1 MYIRWCQKFV
11 IKVYRKLQF
20 LEYLRTLLRQP
31 TGQSQDNFNF
41 GPSLNLR
48 SSNTPKSVAFGYLD
62 TLKSKKMWHTLM
74 CIPTWNIFFQIALSL
89 DQLYMKKRRV
99 IKFPSKIYFDWFVFI
114 DIHDV
119 RTWNKNFFFFFQ
131 FALLSTVPW
140 PTRWKE
146 GELLI

>member
-1 MYIRWCQKFV
+1 
-11 IKVYRKLQF
+11 
-20 LEYLRTLLRQP
+20 
-31 TGQSQDNFNF
+31 
-41 GPSLNLR
+41 
-48 SSNTPKSVAFGYLD
+48 
-62 TLKSKKMWHTLM
+62 M

-131 FALLSTVPW
+131 FALLSHAAAMFEEVSFSKAPDIL
-140 PTRWKE
+140 E
-146 GELLI
+146 